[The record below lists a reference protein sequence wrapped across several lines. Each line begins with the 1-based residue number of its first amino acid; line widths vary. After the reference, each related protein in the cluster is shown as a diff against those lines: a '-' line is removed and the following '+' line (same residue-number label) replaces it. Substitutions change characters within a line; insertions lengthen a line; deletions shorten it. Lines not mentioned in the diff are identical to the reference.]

1 MSITS
6 TLGIATAALVAGLP
20 ATAAETTDRSPVVY
34 VIPLSGQMGTDIHPS
49 IYEEVIEDANEVKP
63 DYIIFKLASADY
75 DKNFHIQNDDRSEAG
90 MWQNM
95 EVYRDL
101 MMELQT
107 ELPVDKH
114 TRQIMWIEDAVGVS
128 SLLAMSWPEIYMSDG
143 ARLEGINTVQRF
155 AQGWQD
161 PDVREKMYAAW
172 VGIATGFP
180 QAGGFPL
187 ELSRAMIEPEHDL
200 GVKFEGRDVVWSN
213 DLKGTVW
220 TIDSNDKTV
229 ARFDNDSAEQVM
241 LSRGTVQDLDD
252 LMFLL
257 GFREYET
264 ADSGV
269 EIVENYKE
277 TWRRTF
283 DRCASWLKDARDRQA
298 GGTVADLGS
307 AKNSLEKVLAAGRRY
322 PAVAA
327 RLQADYGIDLFQLE
341 TQIEVMK
348 RQIAENRRNSRNR
361 GRSGRGGGVGGGL
374 GP

>member
-20 ATAAETTDRSPVVY
+20 ATAAETSDRSPVVY

-49 IYEEVIEDANEVKP
+49 IDEEVIKDANEVKP

-187 ELSRAMIEPEHDL
+187 ELSRAMI
-200 GVKFEGRDVVWSN
+200 
-213 DLKGTVW
+213 
-220 TIDSNDKTV
+220 
-229 ARFDNDSAEQVM
+229 
-241 LSRGTVQDLDD
+241 
-252 LMFLL
+252 
-257 GFREYET
+257 
-264 ADSGV
+264 
-269 EIVENYKE
+269 
-277 TWRRTF
+277 
-283 DRCASWLKDARDRQA
+283 
-298 GGTVADLGS
+298 
-307 AKNSLEKVLAAGRRY
+307 
-322 PAVAA
+322 
-327 RLQADYGIDLFQLE
+327 
-341 TQIEVMK
+341 
-348 RQIAENRRNSRNR
+348 
-361 GRSGRGGGVGGGL
+361 
-374 GP
+374 